1 MNKKAVISNVIV
13 SVIVNLLFAGILIG
27 AGALVL
33 AFPQIFGVVLS
44 AAFALIGISLVLT
57 TIPNLI
63 GGIVNIKQKKGVF
76 DLIFS
81 IATMVIGVVLA
92 IYGIIT
98 ALIAIGINGVAVP
111 GVVGLIMGII
121 RWVVCGLIALYLIIL
136 PIIRIVKAEKKF
148 MQFKAELVK
157 MIFGVLIVVLLI
169 CGLLAAALNT
179 FVGVTLIVVGAL
191 TALLAIVLLIVG
203 LIGIKKADKNPAVA
217 VAVDVDGDGKADAI
231 VIDVDGD
238 GKADAVGIDVDGDG
252 TIDVVGVDADGDGKV
267 DAVAAKD
274 E

>member
-1 MNKKAVISNVIV
+1 
-13 SVIVNLLFAGILIG
+13 
-27 AGALVL
+27 
-33 AFPQIFGVVLS
+33 
-44 AAFALIGISLVLT
+44 
-57 TIPNLI
+57 
-63 GGIVNIKQKKGVF
+63 
-76 DLIFS
+76 
-81 IATMVIGVVLA
+81 MVIGVVLA

-98 ALIAIGINGVAVP
+98 ALIAIGINGVGVP
-111 GVVGLIMGII
+111 TVVNLIMTII
-121 RWVVCGLIALYLIIL
+121 RWVICGLIALYLIIL
-136 PIIRIVKAEKKF
+136 PIIRIVKAESKF

-157 MIFGVLIVVLLI
+157 MIFGVLILVLLI

-179 FVGVTLIVVGAL
+179 FIGVALIVVGAL
-191 TALLAIVLLIVG
+191 TALLAVVILIVG